1 MRQVDSIRYQPP
13 RNQVF
18 NCSWCSEPVQS
29 TSYSAPYGP
38 RMEAEKL
45 CFICVHWDIESNR
58 TDDYRRIII
67 NGYCYGVGEK
77 EPSRNSKG
85 RIQGEMWGF
94 GGRRFDIELF
104 TGQRFTT
111 HNLWGG
117 GQIPERFRDKMPDN
131 ARFLNGASKAQV
143 GDTTCWDSSND
154 QAEPYPTFNSVMGKV
169 G

>member
-1 MRQVDSIRYQPP
+1 MKESL
-13 RNQVF
+13 F
-18 NCSWCSEPVQS
+18 NCLWCGESVQS

-45 CFICVHWDIESNR
+45 CFGCVHWDIESSW
-58 TDDYRRIII
+58 TDFRRIII
-67 NGYCYGVGEK
+67 DGYCYGVGDK
-77 EPSRNSKG
+77 EPSGG

-117 GQIPERFRDKMPDN
+117 GQIPERFREKLPDN

-143 GDTTCWDSSND
+143 GETTCWDSSDNR
-154 QAEPYPTFNSVMGKV
+154 AEAYSTFNQVMGIEK
-169 G
+169 